1 MILTAWL
8 VEKLVLISIVILLH
22 LLLKLL
28 RNGPLQPILS
38 TLSFVSLSDDVLML
52 ILNVLDHKVFSLE
65 DFLANFAAVSLVW
78 NDLFAFILEEVLF
91 VLVDELDF
99 RVDELFRPIFD
110 SFESL
115 CNISAQE
122 VNAATPFGA

>member
-1 MILTAWL
+1 M
-8 VEKLVLISIVILLH
+8 
-22 LLLKLL
+22 
-28 RNGPLQPILS
+28 S